1 MLRLRKTP
9 RAEFFTSRGAV
20 WWCASALFV
29 LAVFAGYAANQAIG
43 AVGAVCPTRWLA
55 GVPCPLCG
63 GTRAVMGL
71 LRGDVASAFR
81 LNPLASLF
89 VFAGA
94 LWTVLWLG
102 LGRRLETTLKAPV
115 VTTLL
120 LFALA
125 LNWAYVLA
133 HRP

>member
-9 RAEFFTSRGAV
+9 RAEFFTSRSAA

-29 LAVFAGYAANQAIG
+29 LAVFAGYRANQVFG
-43 AVGAVCPTRWLA
+43 AVGAVCPTRLLA
-55 GVPCPLCG
+55 SLPCPLCG
-63 GTRAVMGL
+63 GTRAAMGL
-71 LRGDVASAFR
+71 LRGEVEPAFR
-81 LNPLASLF
+81 LNPLASLL
-89 VFAGA
+89 VSTGA

-115 VTTLL
+115 VTALL
-120 LFALA
+120 LCALA